1 MLHLRESVRKSFR
14 WRKRSNITI
23 IVNNVAD
30 CHFADELQVLLQDEG
45 KVITVIDARTLYDH
59 KQLRQIMTDIPEGF
73 LIIDHVTEIP
83 DGENQDTVQEDIRW
97 ILKGDW
103 RNAENVT
110 YPTEWKN
117 HLRDTALQIYAI
129 SYGET
134 KSKVFPLG
142 ACGWMAYGPCKDDNL
157 LRIDTDEETDQA

>member
-1 MLHLRESVRKSFR
+1 MLHLTEYARRSFR
-14 WRKRSNITI
+14 WRRSPNTDI

-45 KVITVIDARTLYDH
+45 KAITVIDARTLYDH
-59 KQLRQIMTDIPEGF
+59 QQLRQIMTDIPEGF

-83 DGENQDTVQEDIRW
+83 DGENQDTVQGYIYW

-110 YPTEWKN
+110 YPAEWKN
-117 HLRDTALQIYAI
+117 HLRETALQIYAI

-142 ACGWMAYGPCKDDNL
+142 ACGWMAYGPCKDDNI
-157 LRIDTDEETDQA
+157 LRIDTDEQTDQA

>member
-1 MLHLRESVRKSFR
+1 
-14 WRKRSNITI
+14 
-23 IVNNVAD
+23 
-30 CHFADELQVLLQDEG
+30 
-45 KVITVIDARTLYDH
+45 
-59 KQLRQIMTDIPEGF
+59 MTDIPEGF
-73 LIIDHVTEIP
+73 LIIDHITEIP
-83 DGENQDTVQEDIRW
+83 EGENHDIVQEYIRW

-129 SYGET
+129 SYGEI

-142 ACGWMAYGPCKDDNL
+142 ACGWMAYGPCKDDNI
-157 LRIDTDEETDQA
+157 LRIDTDEQTDQA